1 MNNGKDNCFTKN
13 HYDNVLN
20 ENAPIGRRGISRVSW
35 RHVHIAQVDKPIV
48 TLHEK
53 KRNFFMRCYV

>member
-1 MNNGKDNCFTKN
+1 MNKRKDNCFTKN
-13 HYDNVLN
+13 DYDNVLN
-20 ENAPIGRRGISRVSW
+20 ENAPTTNRGISRVSW
-35 RHVHIAQVDKPIV
+35 RHVIAQVDKPIV